1 MTTPSGSAYYRQL
14 ADGSWARQDGGGP
27 AQLSVQVNTNTGL
40 FGILARY
47 DGGFA
52 IFTDDTF
59 ATTTAAQT
67 ALNNY
72 VATLNAGTA

>member
-27 AQLSVQVNTNTGL
+27 AILSVQENTATGL
-40 FGILARY
+40 FGIEARY
-47 DGGFA
+47 DGGLA

-59 ATTTAAQT
+59 TTAASAQT
-67 ALNNY
+67 ALNSY